1 MCYFKYMTKIPTQ
14 DTKVKELRINYPK
27 VKVDAIEGRQC
38 LPINEKNLNTSFHI
52 TYES

>member
-1 MCYFKYMTKIPTQ
+1 MTKIPTQ

-38 LPINEKNLNTSFHI
+38 LPINAGRKEILTLHFTSL
-52 TYES
+52 TRVN